1 MKGRFER
8 SLLGVLAVLAGMLCA
23 AQAPAQSGAQPWGYA
38 EESRD
43 WGVPATAQLRTV
55 GYHSPTPLK
64 IPGGKV
70 VTTLEL
76 KAMLERE
83 PRPYVIDVLGGN
95 IHRTVAGAFW
105 MIGAGAGDMSNE
117 EEKRFA
123 EAIAKFAG
131 GDRSRPLVFLC
142 VDAECWLSYNAAL
155 RAIALGYTNVMWY
168 RGGIAAWRTADLPT
182 AQSDPFF
189 W

>member
-1 MKGRFER
+1 MGGGFLRGLFIV
-8 SLLGVLAVLAGMLCA
+8 GVLSIYSVCA
-23 AQAPAQSGAQPWGYA
+23 LAQPAPHGYA
-38 EESRD
+38 EENRD
-43 WGVPATAQLRTV
+43 WGVPPTRVLRTV
-55 GYHSPTPLK
+55 GYHAPTPTQ

-76 KAMLERE
+76 KALMEGS
-83 PRPYVIDVLGGN
+83 PRPYVIDVLGGDV
-95 IHRTVAGAFW
+95 HRTIAGAFW
-105 MIGAGAGDMSNE
+105 MLGSGAGDMNAE
-117 EEKRFA
+117 EEERFA
-123 EAIAKFAG
+123 RALAGFAG
-131 GDRSRPLVFLC
+131 GDKARPMVFFC

-168 RGGIAAWRTADLPT
+168 RGGIAAWRTAELPM

>member
-1 MKGRFER
+1 MASGFARGPFVA
-8 SLLGVLAVLAGMLCA
+8 SVLSICSACA
-23 AQAPAQSGAQPWGYA
+23 LAQPAPHGYA

-43 WGVPATAQLRTV
+43 WGVPPAKVLRTV
-55 GYHSPTPLK
+55 GYHAPTPLR

-76 KAMLERE
+76 KALMEGD
-83 PRPYVIDVLGGN
+83 PKPYVIDVLGGGV
-95 IHRTVAGAFW
+95 HRTIAGAFW
-105 MIGAGAGDMSNE
+105 MLSSGAGDMSKDE
-117 EEKRFA
+117 EQRFA
-123 EAIAKFAG
+123 QAIAAFAG
-131 GDRSRPLVFLC
+131 GDKSRPMVFFC

-155 RAIALGYTNVMWY
+155 RAIVLGYTNVMWY
-168 RGGIAAWRTADLPT
+168 RGGIAAWRTAELPM